1 MSLMSSTW
9 LVRCLSTNIF
19 DAPATVFL
27 HVWASR
33 RVKPIQHWRVGNEAL
48 ESWELSLPAP
58 TRRGG
63 GRSRRRHRG
72 ARPRPGGSGSRRIPC
87 GRRPWW
93 SSAAAARP
101 STRWTRRCSASAWA
115 PRAPPRLQIPR
126 GEPRRHPPGRPLPPQ
141 REAAPRRRD
150 LLGVRVRVGE
160 LAQELV
166 RRRPR
171 HVLHGHR
178 PAAALRRCCHCRDRS
193 FDTVNPLVN
202 GRSGRWGRRG
212 GFKRGI

>member
-115 PRAPPRLQIPR
+115 PRAPPPTPNPSRRAPTPPAWTTASAAAR
-126 GEPRRHPPGRPLPPQ
+126 GCAAAAWSAWRARPGRRTCAGARPTTPSP
-141 REAAPRRRD
+141 RAARTPPRRRPAP
-150 LLGVRVRVGE
+150 LLPLQRSELWHSESVGE
-160 LAQELV
+160 WEE
-166 RRRPR
+166 R
-171 HVLHGHR
+171 VLG
-178 PAAALRRCCHCRDRS
+178 AA
-193 FDTVNPLVN
+193 
-202 GRSGRWGRRG
+202 RG
-212 GFKRGI
+212 S